1 MERDKCLGIGR
12 GFTLAEVLVTIGIVG
27 IVAAIT
33 LPVVFRECQKFVLRI
48 QFKKTYSTLSQ
59 ALQKAQAD
67 LGYIP
72 QCYYVTSKI
81 GSTSGLKN
89 NGSKEECLALSR
101 SFLNA
106 LNISQICN
114 PPAYPNCIPK
124 YKGFDTMEYDR
135 NPNAEPSTG
144 LSGFWQNNILYRNQA
159 YALTDGSIIISYYGR
174 YSNYFPRLFAVDI
187 NGKKGPNKWGYDLFA
202 FWTGS
207 DGVSPLFLVG
217 STYAVEENGVT
228 TANMLKDIHAKY

>member
-1 MERDKCLGIGR
+1 MERDKGLGIGR

-72 QCYYVTSKI
+72 QCYYKIKTTSSI
-81 GSTSGLKN
+81 GILN
-89 NGSKEECLALSR
+89 DNGSSVDCNALNKAI
-101 SFLNA
+101 LNA
-106 LNISQICN
+106 LNISQVCN

-135 NPNAEPSTG
+135 NPNAEPASG
-144 LSGFWQNNILYRNQA
+144 LSGFWQNKILYNNSA
-159 YALTDGSIIISYYGR
+159 YALADGSIIICYGKDI
-174 YSNYFPRLFAVDI
+174 NFPKIFAVDI

-217 STYAVEENGVT
+217 TTYYVEENGVT
-228 TANMLKDIHAKY
+228 TADMLKDIHEKY